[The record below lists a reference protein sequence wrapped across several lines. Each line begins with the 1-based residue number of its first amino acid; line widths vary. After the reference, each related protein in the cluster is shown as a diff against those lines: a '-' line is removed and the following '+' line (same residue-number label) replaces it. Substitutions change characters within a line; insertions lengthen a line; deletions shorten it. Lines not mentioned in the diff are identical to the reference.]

1 MTMRMK
7 GCPLLVQSDTN
18 PSMTIEGESH
28 TRTYMLR
35 CVGNNCAAY
44 RDGFCSKFETDVIIP
59 EEGE

>member
-1 MTMRMK
+1 MRMK

-18 PSMTIEGESH
+18 QSMMIEGESY

-44 RDGFCSKFETDVIIP
+44 QDGFCGKFKTDVIVP
-59 EEGE
+59 EEDE